1 MMTTPDKL
9 RTDAAKLDVLLEM
22 FESTYFYFLDAAE
35 GEAEKRDRGA
45 LAFYEIKDRV
55 HALMGEME
63 EFAGHMEICN
73 AIFAVNFANREA
85 AKGGAV

>member
-1 MMTTPDKL
+1 MMTTPDEL
-9 RTDAAKLDVLLEM
+9 RADAAKLDVFLEM
-22 FESTYFYFLDAAE
+22 FESTYFYFLDMAE

-63 EFAGHMEICN
+63 EFAGHMEVCN

-85 AKGGAV
+85 EKGGAV

>member
-9 RTDAAKLDVLLEM
+9 RADAAKLDVFLEM
-22 FESTYFYFLDAAE
+22 FESTYFYFLDMAE

-63 EFAGHMEICN
+63 EFA

-85 AKGGAV
+85 EKGGAV

>member
-9 RTDAAKLDVLLEM
+9 RADAAKLDVFLEM
-22 FESTYFYFLDAAE
+22 FESTYFYFLDMAE

-55 HALMGEME
+55 HALMGEE
-63 EFAGHMEICN
+63 RVARPH
-73 AIFAVNFANREA
+73 
-85 AKGGAV
+85 GGLQRHLRGELCEP

>member
-9 RTDAAKLDVLLEM
+9 RADAAKLDVFLEM
-22 FESTYFYFLDAAE
+22 FESTYFYFLDMAK

-63 EFAGHMEICN
+63 EFAGHMEVCN
-73 AIFAVNFANREA
+73 AISTVNFANREA
-85 AKGGAV
+85 EKGGAV